1 MTPEEGAETW
11 RAQAAFNAERSFRQL
26 TDGAASPVQWL
37 SAGGD
42 LIEEVTRATRRC
54 DLVVLGQSA
63 EKGSDNGMNMPVRVA
78 LSAGCPILVVPRV
91 GRFPVIGHHVLVA
104 WSDCREAARALN
116 DALPILT
123 AAERTVLL
131 FVNPP
136 DAESHSEDWSGV
148 SDQLSM
154 HGIKATIL
162 RSFANRIDIGKVI
175 LSRAREASADLV
187 VMGARGGVAGGRL
200 TLGGTTGHVLSH
212 TTLPVLISS

>member
-1 MTPEEGAETW
+1 M
-11 RAQAAFNAERSFRQL
+11 
-26 TDGAASPVQWL
+26 QWL
-37 SAGGD
+37 SASGD
-42 LIEEVTRATRRC
+42 LIEEVTRAARRS

-63 EKGSDNGMNMPVRVA
+63 ENGSDNGLNMPVRVA
-78 LSAGCPILVVPRV
+78 LSAGRPILVVPRA
-91 GRFPVIGHHVLVA
+91 GSFRVIGRHVLVA

-136 DAESHSEDWSGV
+136 DAEGRSEGWLDV

-154 HGIKATIL
+154 HGVKATIL
-162 RSFANRIDIGKVI
+162 RSFANRIDVGKAI
-175 LSRAREASADLV
+175 LSRAREAGADLV

-200 TLGGTTGHVLSH
+200 TLGGTTGHVLSNM
-212 TTLPVLISS
+212 TLPVLISS